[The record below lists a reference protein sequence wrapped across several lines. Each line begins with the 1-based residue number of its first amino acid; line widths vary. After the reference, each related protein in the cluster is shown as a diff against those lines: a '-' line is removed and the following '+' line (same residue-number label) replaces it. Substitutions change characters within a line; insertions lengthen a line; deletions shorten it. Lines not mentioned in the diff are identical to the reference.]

1 MPLPNEDKYEELS
14 EFEQQ
19 MQASHWAILF
29 LLSETAAGFHILVD
43 KLTAKG
49 VLVEEDSKEMDQALL
64 NIEYMQSNYAHI
76 QRAFQEKYNRV
87 RYAAQHPE
95 EVTKFVKQRKAGE
108 EPVDPLR
115 IVGESID
122 LTPAAD
128 SPAANS
134 NEPGVVP
141 EGFHTEKK

>member
-1 MPLPNEDKYEELS
+1 MALPNEEQYEELT

-49 VLVEEDSKEMDQALL
+49 VLVEEDSKEMDEALL
-64 NIEYMQSNYAHI
+64 NIDYMQRNYVHI

-87 RYAAQHPE
+87 RYAAQNPE
-95 EVTKFVKQRKAGE
+95 EVTKFVKERKAGTD
-108 EPVDPLR
+108 PVDPLK

-122 LTPAAD
+122 LSSMKT
-128 SPAANS
+128 S
-134 NEPGVVP
+134 EPGTVP
-141 EGFHTEKK
+141 EGFHTGKK